1 MRRTSEVRRTFLFL
15 QESPLW
21 ATLTRMQPNERRGL
35 WLAVLAV
42 TCFSTGAVLTIWA
55 DPLSPYE
62 KAAGRML
69 VGALALLVISS
80 VQGQMP
86 RYRRADGTRF
96 LFFGLVTALHFLSF
110 MAALSFTSIG
120 HALTITYT
128 SPIFVTLFSSL
139 FLKEPLARSRYVG
152 IAVAVVGVAVL
163 VGFQPELDSN
173 TLVGD
178 GLALISAIT
187 FGIYSVMGRAQ
198 RHTYPLLTYAFATYG
213 FAGLWLLPAAM
224 LHFSP
229 ASYGVEQI
237 LSVVA
242 LGVVPLALG
251 HTLYNAAI
259 RHTHATYVNLIAT
272 QEITGGV
279 LLGML
284 FLGQLPSLNSV
295 LGALIT
301 LAGIS
306 LVLVPQST
314 LVNVASHL
322 RLSAPP
328 DPS

>member
-1 MRRTSEVRRTFLFL
+1 
-15 QESPLW
+15 
-21 ATLTRMQPNERRGL
+21 MQSGERRGL

-62 KAAGRML
+62 KTAGRML
-69 VGALALLVISS
+69 VGALTLLVISL
-80 VQGQMP
+80 VRGQAP
-86 RYRRADGTRF
+86 RYRRADGIRF
-96 LFFGLVTALHFLSF
+96 VFFGLVTALHFLSF

-128 SPIFVTLFSSL
+128 SPIFVTLFSAL
-139 FLKEPLARSRYVG
+139 FLREPLARSRYMG
-152 IAVAVVGVAVL
+152 IAVTVVGVAVL

-173 TLVGD
+173 VLIGD
-178 GLALISAIT
+178 GLALIAAIT

-198 RHTYPLLTYAFATYG
+198 RHSYPLFTYAFATYG
-213 FAGLWLLPAAM
+213 FAGLWLLPAAA
-224 LHFSP
+224 LHLSP
-229 ASYGVEQI
+229 ANYGVQQL
-237 LSVVA
+237 LSVLA
-242 LGVVPLALG
+242 LGIVPLGLG

-295 LGALIT
+295 VGALVT
-301 LAGIS
+301 LVGIS
-306 LVLVPQST
+306 LVLVPHST
-314 LVNVASHL
+314 LVKVSVCL
-322 RLSAPP
+322 RLSSPP
-328 DPS
+328 SST